1 MAARRCSRR
10 WSRWSPSDDAARL
23 AARVLIQEHRIYPQV
38 VRWFA
43 QGRLLLGADGLPR
56 LDGEPLQQ
64 PLRLDNLTTELTS

>member
-1 MAARRCSRR
+1 M
-10 WSRWSPSDDAARL
+10 

-64 PLRLDNLTTELTS
+64 PLRLDNLTTELTT